1 MSKKNR
7 RVLYFSLTN
16 NDLLLFPQRKD
27 DYDPEEFS
35 ESGIDYDFV
44 RITYE
49 IVLSLVIIKTCLLD
63 FLIIHLVHYR
73 GCRSKGVIIIA
84 SECVADS
91 LNS

>member
-1 MSKKNR
+1 M
-7 RVLYFSLTN
+7 YFSLTN

-27 DYDPEEFS
+27 DYDSEEFS

-49 IVLSLVIIKTCLLD
+49 IVLSLVIIKTD

-73 GCRSKGVIIIA
+73 GC
-84 SECVADS
+84 
-91 LNS
+91 

>member
-1 MSKKNR
+1 M
-7 RVLYFSLTN
+7 YFSLTN

-49 IVLSLVIIKTCLLD
+49 IVLSLVIIKTC
-63 FLIIHLVHYR
+63 
-73 GCRSKGVIIIA
+73 
-84 SECVADS
+84 
-91 LNS
+91 

>member
-1 MSKKNR
+1 M
-7 RVLYFSLTN
+7 YFSVTN

-49 IVLSLVIIKTCLLD
+49 IVLSLVIIKT
-63 FLIIHLVHYR
+63 YY
-73 GCRSKGVIIIA
+73 
-84 SECVADS
+84 
-91 LNS
+91 